1 MITDQLSNEE
11 YHASKA
17 ISSSDVKTV
26 LKSSI
31 YHWRNKSF
39 KETPAMA
46 LGTAVHDM
54 ALEGGHNTVR
64 GPETRRGSAWKDLE
78 AQCRAEGKVLLPEK
92 EYDTAENIVEAIMR
106 DGPSQK
112 VLTDD
117 GTEFEKS
124 IFATCPTT
132 GLELR
137 CRPDIMHRNKGVL
150 GDIKTTVDASPE
162 GFMRQIYNFRYDV
175 QAAFYTYVCKLA
187 GVKISHFAFL
197 AAENTHPHAAHM
209 HVMSLEAMEIGH
221 KDMMFGLNKIAEA
234 QKAEDYSTGWPRF
247 TMIYPPAWMNTTE

>member
-1 MITDQLSNEE
+1 MITDTLTNEE

-17 ISSSDVKTV
+17 ISSSDVKAV
-26 LKSSI
+26 LTSSI

-64 GPETRRGSAWKDLE
+64 GPETRRGAAWKDLE
-78 AQCRAEGKVLLPEK
+78 AECRAQGKVLLPEK

-106 DGPSQK
+106 DAPSQK
-112 VLTDD
+112 MLTDD
-117 GTEFEKS
+117 GTEFEMS

-137 CRPDIMHRNKGVL
+137 CRPDIMHRKKAVL
-150 GDIKTTVDASPE
+150 GDIKTTVDASPD
-162 GFMRQIYNFRYDV
+162 GFTRQIYNFRYDV
-175 QAAFYTYVCKLA
+175 QAAFYTYVAELA

-197 AAENTHPHAAHM
+197 AVENSHPHAAHM
-209 HVMSLEAMEIGH
+209 HVMSMEALKLGH
-221 KDMMFGLNKIAEA
+221 QDMMYGLKKIAEA
-234 QKAEDYSTGWPRF
+234 KKAEDYSTGWPRF
-247 TMIYPPAWMNTTE
+247 TMIYPPAWMNTAE